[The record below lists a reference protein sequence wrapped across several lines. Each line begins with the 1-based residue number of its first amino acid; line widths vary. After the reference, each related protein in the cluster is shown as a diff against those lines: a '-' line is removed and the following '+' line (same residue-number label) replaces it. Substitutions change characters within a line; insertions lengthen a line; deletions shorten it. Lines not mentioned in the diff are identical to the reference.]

1 MLLFVLGFL
10 FVAFIVVML
19 KHSIQ
24 DNFTHDDLCF
34 NFFMHLFFFFRQVAI
49 VMTKIIPIFCDSL
62 FFSRMVC
69 FTLFYHL
76 FRSLLGCS
84 CITPKFLTHDLCFTY
99 GKGILLTALLM

>member
-62 FFSRMVC
+62 FFLEWYVLLY
-69 FTLFYHL
+69 FIIYLDLFSGVL
-76 FRSLLGCS
+76 
-84 CITPKFLTHDLCFTY
+84 
-99 GKGILLTALLM
+99 ALLLSF